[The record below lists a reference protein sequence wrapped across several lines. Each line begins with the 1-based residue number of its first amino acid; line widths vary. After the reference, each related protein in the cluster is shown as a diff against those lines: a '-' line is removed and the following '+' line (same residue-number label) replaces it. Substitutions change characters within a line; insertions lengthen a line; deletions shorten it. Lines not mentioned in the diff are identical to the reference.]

1 MGCCPSSPYK
11 ADHAA
16 THHHHHHPPSRS
28 DPSRRSKVAPPDEE
42 TVKEV
47 LSETPISKTNEHSED
62 KQRGGFTKPVVL
74 HKHDDPI
81 KLDNK
86 APFMNN
92 KTAEEA
98 SEVSEICSLSE
109 VSVST
114 AADGGD
120 EVRQRVVN
128 RSPAKF
134 RGRERLDRAAS
145 GGKSPARRS
154 DPSPVRRSDPSPGR
168 VRSVSG
174 TDGRRRDMGERSG
187 RRSMSPVTRAV
198 AADGCGR
205 VGSGRSSSARRTG
218 KSPGRVPGKTRKFE
232 EATEGEIGNGN
243 SSNKWQPPTG
253 DESLENP
260 LVSLECFI
268 FL

>member
-16 THHHHHHPPSRS
+16 THHHHHHPSRS
-28 DPSRRSKVAPPDEE
+28 DTSRHSKVAPPDEE

-47 LSETPISKTNEHSED
+47 LSETPISKTNENNED
-62 KQRGGFTKPVVL
+62 KQRGGFTKPNL
-74 HKHDDPI
+74 LKHDDPI

-86 APFMNN
+86 VPFMNR

-114 AADGGD
+114 AADGGE
-120 EVRQRVVN
+120 EVRQRVVD

-134 RGRERLDRAAS
+134 RSRERRDRAAG

-154 DPSPVRRSDPSPGR
+154 DPSPGRRSDPSPGR
-168 VRSVSG
+168 VRSVSR
-174 TDGRRRDMGERSG
+174 TDGRRRDMGESSG
-187 RRSMSPVTRAV
+187 RRSMSPATRSV

-205 VGSGRSSSARRTG
+205 VGSGRSLSARRTG
-218 KSPGRVPGKTRKFE
+218 KSPGRVQGKTRKFE